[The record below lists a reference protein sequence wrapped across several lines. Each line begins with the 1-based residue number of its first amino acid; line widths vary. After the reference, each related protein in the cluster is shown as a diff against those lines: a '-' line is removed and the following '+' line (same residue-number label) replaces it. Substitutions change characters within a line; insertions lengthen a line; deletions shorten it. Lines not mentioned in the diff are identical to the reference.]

1 MMTRNNVRS
10 FLEICLR
17 GLICLVLALLIGF
30 VGMTAIAFV
39 QLRNSGETAGIVD
52 AVNGAVQGGVI
63 PFLLSG
69 LGKGLTQELSA
80 AAPVMLLSL
89 SAALSWQAGLYNLGL
104 AGQYALGA
112 ATAIAGAAWGFPWYL
127 CLILAALAGA
137 LGGTVPG
144 LLKARFHAPEALTG
158 LLMNWVCIYGVQALL
173 KGLNRGMGLLP
184 DLGWMAFL
192 IAAALAF
199 LSWGLL
205 RLTVPGFEIR
215 MLGDSDAIARYAGLP
230 MGKIMIRALA
240 VSGLMAGAG
249 GGLVFLTGAMR
260 AVPNLKLTL
269 TGPGLYGL
277 AAAVL
282 AGGHPLGAAVMGLL
296 ISHLAQGASAM
307 DASLFPP
314 ETGEAI
320 FAVILYLASFRM
332 LWSKWRKGDRGK

>member
-1 MMTRNNVRS
+1 MTRNNVRS

-17 GLICLVLALLIGF
+17 GLICLALALLIGF
-30 VGMTAIAFV
+30 AGMTVIAFI
-39 QLRNSGETAGIVD
+39 QLRNGREAAGLVD
-52 AVNGAVQGGVI
+52 AVNRAVQGGVI

-69 LGKGLTQELSA
+69 LDKGLPQELSA
-80 AAPVMLLSL
+80 AAPIVLLSL
-89 SAALSWQAGLYNLGL
+89 SAALVWQAGLYNLGL

-112 ATAIAGAAWGFPWYL
+112 AAAILGAAWGLPWYV

-137 LGGTVPG
+137 LGGAVPG

-173 KGLNRGMGLLP
+173 KGLNRGVGLMP

-192 IAAALAF
+192 IAAASAL

-215 MLGDSDAIARYAGLP
+215 LLGDSDITARYAGLP
-230 MGKIMIRALA
+230 MGKIVFRALA
-240 VSGLMAGAG
+240 VSGLMAGVG
-249 GGLVFLTGAMR
+249 GGLAFLTGAMR
-260 AVPNLKLTL
+260 TVPNLKLTL

-282 AGGHPLGAAVMGLL
+282 AGGHPMGAAAMGLL

-320 FAVILYLASFRM
+320 LAIVLYLASFRM
-332 LWSKWRKGDRGK
+332 LWSKWRKGEMGK